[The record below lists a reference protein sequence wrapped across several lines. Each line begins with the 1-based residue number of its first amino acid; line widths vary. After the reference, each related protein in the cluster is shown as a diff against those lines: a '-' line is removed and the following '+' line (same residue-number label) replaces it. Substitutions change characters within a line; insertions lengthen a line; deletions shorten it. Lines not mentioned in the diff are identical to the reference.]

1 MHQATNLRPRL
12 FADDTNIFSF
22 GSDLQLLTETTNAE
36 LSKIDC
42 WLKSNKLMLSIEKTN
57 YCVFSPKRN
66 VDCSKIQIQIGGDI
80 SRTTS
85 IKYLGLTIDEN
96 FSWTPHIKD
105 LGSRIVSHASLFSKL
120 RHLLPKECL
129 LALYHAFVQSKID
142 YGLEIWGDAAAKDLT
157 TLQTYQNRILKILQ
171 FKDFT
176 YPTNALHREAGLLK
190 ICDQYELENLQ
201 IMHQLVYRPET
212 LPESIRNICQLSG
225 LTRTRNLRDKLLF
238 NRTKS
243 SSKWGDRAFS
253 NKGPLLWNRLP
264 LSAKTIDNQ
273 NSFKKTLKE
282 AKLQEYSS

>member
-1 MHQATNLRPRL
+1 
-12 FADDTNIFSF
+12 
-22 GSDLQLLTETTNAE
+22 
-36 LSKIDC
+36 
-42 WLKSNKLMLSIEKTN
+42 MLSIEKTN
-57 YCVFSPKRN
+57 YCVFSPKCN
-66 VDCSKIQIQIGGDI
+66 VDCSKIQVQIGGDI

-96 FSWTPHIKD
+96 LSWTPHIKD

-129 LALYHAFVQSKID
+129 LALYHAFVQSKVD

-176 YPTNALHREAGLLK
+176 YSTNALHREAGLLK
-190 ICDQYELENLQ
+190 ICDQYEPKNLQ

-253 NKGPLLWNRLP
+253 NKGPLLWNRLA